1 MSSDPAPRRIP
12 LSAPH
17 IGGNAWAYVKECLD
31 TGWVSSAGAFVD
43 GFQARFAERLG
54 GGHAVATA
62 SGTSALHL
70 ALLALG
76 VRPGDE
82 VVTSTLT
89 FIAPVNAIRY
99 CGATPVLVDADSAT
113 WQMDAGRL
121 TAFLERVATR
131 RDGQLV
137 NRESRRPIRA
147 LLPVHVLGNASDL
160 DAIMAVAERFGL
172 PVLEDATESLGSLH
186 RGRPLGTIGAVG
198 CFSFNGNKLMTTG
211 AGGLAFSRD
220 AALAGRIRHLSTQAK
235 LPGDDFEHDE
245 LGYNYR
251 MSNMQAA
258 LGVAQLELLDH
269 HIADKARI
277 AARYDEAFGGVDGI
291 TLQRPTDGTE
301 RCFWLYTIRLDGRN
315 ARPLIARLKEQG
327 IESRPLWQAMHL
339 SRVHADCPREG
350 GDTAAALVRECI
362 SLPCSVGL
370 EPADQ
375 DRVIQAC
382 LSWLAGHSL

>member
-1 MSSDPAPRRIP
+1 MSSDPAPHPIP

-31 TGWVSSAGAFVD
+31 SGWVSSAGAFVD

-70 ALLALG
+70 ALLTLG

-82 VVTSTLT
+82 VLTSTLT

-99 CGATPVLVDADSAT
+99 CGAVPVLMDAEPDH
-113 WQMDAGRL
+113 WQMDPARL
-121 TAFLERVATR
+121 AAFLERVTER
-131 RDGQLV
+131 RDGQTV
-137 NRESRRPIRA
+137 NRESGRPIRA
-147 LLPVHVLGNASDL
+147 ILPVHILGHACDL
-160 DAIMAVAERFGL
+160 DAIMALGQRFGL
-172 PVLEDATESLGSLH
+172 PVIEDATESLGSGH
-186 RGRPLGTIGAVG
+186 RGRPLGTIGTVG

-211 AGGLAFSRD
+211 AGGLAFSHD
-220 AALAGRIRHLSTQAK
+220 ATLAGRIRHLSTQAK

-258 LGVAQLELLDH
+258 LGMAQLEQLDF
-269 HIADKARI
+269 HIAEKARI
-277 AARYDEAFGGVDGI
+277 AARYDNAFANAAGI
-291 TLQRPTDGTE
+291 RLQQRAQWAD
-301 RCFWLYTIRLDGRN
+301 RCFWLYTVRLPGRDS
-315 ARPLIARLKEQG
+315 RDLIAHLKRHA

-339 SRVHADCPREG
+339 SRAHRDCPREG
-350 GDTAAALVRECI
+350 GEVAATLVRECI

-370 EPADQ
+370 DAADQ

-382 LSWLAGHSL
+382 LEWLGQA

>member
-1 MSSDPAPRRIP
+1 MSSDPTPRRIP

-17 IGGNAWAYVKECLD
+17 IGGNAWAYVKDCLD
-31 TGWVSSAGAFVD
+31 TGWVSSAGAYVD

-70 ALLALG
+70 ALLAVG

-82 VVTSTLT
+82 VITSTLT

-99 CGATPVLVDADSAT
+99 CGAMPVLMDAEALSWQMDPARLEAFLDRVAT
-113 WQMDAGRL
+113 WQGE
-121 TAFLERVATR
+121 T
-131 RDGQLV
+131 LV
-137 NRESRRPIRA
+137 NAETGRPIRA
-147 LLPVHVLGNASDL
+147 ILPVHILGHPCDL
-160 DAIMAVAERFGL
+160 DAIMAVASRFGL
-172 PVLEDATESLGSLH
+172 PVIEDATESLGSAH

-220 AALAGRIRHLSTQAK
+220 ATLAGRIRHLSTQAK
-235 LPGDDFEHDE
+235 LAGDDFEHDD

-258 LGVAQLELLDH
+258 LGLAQLEQLDH
-269 HIADKARI
+269 HIAEKARI
-277 AARYDEAFGGVDGI
+277 AAAYDDAFAGVAGI
-291 TLQRPTDGTE
+291 ALQHKAVWAE
-301 RCFWLYTIRLDGRN
+301 RCFWLYTIRLPGRSS
-315 ARPLIARLKEQG
+315 RPLIARLKELG
-327 IESRPLWQAMHL
+327 VESRPLWQAMHV
-339 SRVHADCPREG
+339 SAVHGNCPHEG
-350 GDTAAALVRECI
+350 GAVAEALVRECI

-370 EPADQ
+370 APDDQ
-375 DRVIQAC
+375 QRVIESC
-382 LSWLAGHSL
+382 LSWLTTT